1 MQSRFILKFTGPRVD
16 CDLPCSVAKPF
27 EVVIKAIS
35 AHATGVSEA
44 DEANSAPV
52 TRTLGS
58 ERGHHCAFED
68 VKGPSDTRMTRPRF
82 DRMSEE
88 RNAPALNG
96 LGDNVTDPG
105 DHVDMLLGVGM
116 A

>member
-1 MQSRFILKFTGPRVD
+1 MQSRFILKFTGPRMD
-16 CDLPCSVAKPF
+16 CDLPCPVVEPR
-27 EVVIKAIS
+27 EVVNEAIN

-58 ERGHHCAFED
+58 ERGHHCAFEE
-68 VKGPSDTRMTRPRF
+68 VNGPSDTRMTRPRF
-82 DRMSEE
+82 DRMPEE